1 MHISSLLGG
10 SEYAGFNCDVGDR
23 WVGGVADAFEVVG
36 DAVRSEG
43 VVAVESDGMCWWQ
56 C

>member
-1 MHISSLLGG
+1 VHISSLLGG
-10 SEYAGFNCDVGDR
+10 SECAGFNCDVGDG
-23 WVGGVADAFEVVG
+23 WVGGVVDAFEVVG
-36 DAVRSEG
+36 DAVQSEG